1 MVNCFRSNSYYNLK
15 RTLSL
20 ILLFYHYPTAKVR
33 KKNESIIFSLLK
45 RHISSIIMGWGM
57 QRKKPL
63 PRPLSEWRG
72 GGKPLFANKGGGSL
86 MQGEALLDIR
96 KRPSPIEKGVSF
108 NSRIWLP
115 LFPLTIFSHPTSSI
129 HSPLHSKRGRGWGC
143 RWSGVRLFFICKH
156 MPF

>member
-1 MVNCFRSNSYYNLK
+1 MVNCFRYNSYYNLK

-33 KKNESIIFSLLK
+33 KKNEFIIFSLLK

-72 GGKPLFANKGGGSL
+72 EWKPLFANKGGVSL
-86 MQGEALLDIR
+86 VWRKALFITK
-96 KRPSPIEKGVSF
+96 KRPSRLEKGVSF
-108 NSRIWLP
+108 NSRIQLP
-115 LFPLTIFSHPTSSI
+115 LFPLTIFSHPTNSI
-129 HSPLHSKRGRGWGC
+129 HAPLHSERGRGWGLL
-143 RWSGVRLFFICKH
+143 SV
-156 MPF
+156 P